1 MPYQLPCVLYGEC
14 PYNGCNCKLYPVYN
28 VTVRVRWRRMGI
40 QIFLLRFSPE
50 FTVRLI
56 FYRHNNPINVTL
68 RQQYQSIC
76 SNSFS
81 VSTPQ
86 PLAGPLKVHD
96 PKLPGPVTV
105 APKFRDFY
113 PNRFGQFLSEIR
125 TTPPPNPIFI
135 QLKFRIRPSKNW
147 FFFIFWN
154 NMFPALRTPSSREQ
168 FKTAEYVTWR

>member
-1 MPYQLPCVLYGEC
+1 
-14 PYNGCNCKLYPVYN
+14 
-28 VTVRVRWRRMGI
+28 MGI

-135 QLKFRIRPSKNW
+135 QLKFRIRPSKNC
-147 FFFIFWN
+147 FFTFSEIICS
-154 NMFPALRTPSSREQ
+154 LRCGPHRQGSNLKRQNTSPEGR
-168 FKTAEYVTWR
+168 Y